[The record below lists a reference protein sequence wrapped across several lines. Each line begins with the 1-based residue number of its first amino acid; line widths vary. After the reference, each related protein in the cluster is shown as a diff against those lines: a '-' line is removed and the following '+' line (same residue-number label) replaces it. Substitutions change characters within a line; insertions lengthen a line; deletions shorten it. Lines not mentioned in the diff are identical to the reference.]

1 MCNITDD
8 EAYTKHYCYVSVC
21 SCVCTSII
29 SDDSHLGLRLHCVP
43 QVSILLHRDC
53 DSEKVFTFHYEIS
66 AAKLTLLASQTE
78 SVTVMTVVT
87 AMIRANFQYHCRVHR
102 ITV

>member
-1 MCNITDD
+1 M
-8 EAYTKHYCYVSVC
+8 KH
-21 SCVCTSII
+21 TRSII
-29 SDDSHLGLRLHCVP
+29 AMCRCVAVCVP
-43 QVSILLHRDC
+43 LLFLKTLILDSDFIVSLRFLFCCTETVTVRRYLHFITRYLL
-53 DSEKVFTFHYEIS
+53 
-66 AAKLTLLASQTE
+66 LTLLASQTE